1 MAFIANNTNS
11 EKSIST
17 LTKVGQS
24 VVKLIGIANWSADF
38 KRDVVVLISG
48 ALNADSIDSVIGGST
63 IAGSGAWIVDF
74 VGLADNQA
82 TQTAFQG

>member
-1 MAFIANNTNS
+1 LAFIANNTNS
-11 EKSIST
+11 EKFNCT

-24 VVKLIGIANWSADF
+24 VVKLIRIANWSADF

-48 ALNADSIDSVIGGST
+48 ALNADSIDSVVGGST

-74 VGLADNQA
+74 VGLADNKVA
-82 TQTAFQG
+82 QTAFQG